1 MIFRFLSGGLRFLII
16 LEFWI
21 LIILMDT
28 VKLDTYYFDGYGA
41 QYDAGRIIHDPKGG
55 YWLHPKCYAYLPDMK
70 QVSKINPEYILHRW
84 NWEKNRQ
91 NQSDIQTDIQDEAF
105 RGQLESKNYVKKI

>member
-28 VKLDTYYFDGYGA
+28 VKLDTYYFDGSIARSDGYGKIETLFIFNMNRNNQ
-41 QYDAGRIIHDPKGG
+41 QYDI
-55 YWLHPKCYAYLPDMK
+55 Y
-70 QVSKINPEYILHRW
+70 
-84 NWEKNRQ
+84 
-91 NQSDIQTDIQDEAF
+91 NQQYNSS
-105 RGQLESKNYVKKI
+105 RPR